1 MKHELKP
8 STAVRDSV
16 HIHADTATRWWPAEA
31 AEKETSAPQ
40 KAWDVWQLWV
50 SWMLK
55 GGVKIWKRQW
65 KRCKLST
72 VVFGCRT
79 GPCDSSCTVVCLG
92 IPCPITDVPHLI
104 EQAVVVKQEPKQ
116 IVPVLRS
123 VFRTSR
129 VAFWNLPR
137 VVRPSQKRHL
147 MQLRKRRW
155 GSGKFPWH
163 VTKLWVKS
171 VSSCFNTSYL
181 SICQVILVFPN
192 SSPSWKEI
200 CDSHSMSSGQ
210 ANSKTRSAQREGV
223 ASKYGSVDR
232 I

>member
-1 MKHELKP
+1 MWKSQCESCKP
-8 STAVRDSV
+8 
-16 HIHADTATRWWPAEA
+16 P
-31 AEKETSAPQ
+31 
-40 KAWDVWQLWV
+40 
-50 SWMLK
+50 
-55 GGVKIWKRQW
+55 
-65 KRCKLST
+65 T

-79 GPCDSSCTVVCLG
+79 GLVTPVVLLTDS
-92 IPCPITDVPHLI
+92 PHLI

-147 MQLRKRRW
+147 KQLQKRRW

-163 VTKLWVKS
+163 VTIKLWVKS
-171 VSSCFNTSYL
+171 VSGYFNTSYL
-181 SICQVILVFPN
+181 SICRVILVFPN
-192 SSPSWKEI
+192 SSSSWKEI
-200 CDSHSMSSGQ
+200 CESCSMSSGQ
-210 ANSKTRSAQREGV
+210 ANSKTGAAQREGV
-223 ASKYGSVDR
+223 SKYVSVGR